1 MRINNI
7 WSDFEEI
14 VSGVPQGSMIR
25 PILFIAFLNSLF
37 YFIEN
42 VTAHNFSDDNNLSCF
57 SDDNSLP
64 WFTQTINDFKKATKN
79 GIFLQ

>member
-7 WSDFEEI
+7 SSDFEEI

-57 SDDNSLP
+57 SDDNNLCLVLLKQSM
-64 WFTQTINDFKKATKN
+64 T
-79 GIFLQ
+79 